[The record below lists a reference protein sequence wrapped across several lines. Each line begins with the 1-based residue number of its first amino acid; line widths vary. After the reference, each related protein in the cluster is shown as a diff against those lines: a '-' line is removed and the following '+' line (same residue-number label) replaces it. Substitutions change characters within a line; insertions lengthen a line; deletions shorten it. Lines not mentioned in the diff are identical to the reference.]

1 MHPSPHRIA
10 ARRRIAAAAAT
21 GLAVVALLLLLG
33 SHGGA
38 GRNPVATIRAAV
50 ERHIAPDRPVPAA
63 AGRADGYVAEGQSI
77 SPFDGDH
84 PAIANLRP
92 ALRRA
97 IQRAAVDARAAGVT
111 LRIDSG
117 WRSARYQQVL
127 LDRAIA
133 TYGSEQVARQYVNTP
148 QDSTHVTGQAVDV
161 GPTDAD
167 SWLAQHGNAYG
178 LCQIYANEIWHF
190 ERVTTPG
197 GTCPATIANAAGG

>member
-38 GRNPVATIRAAV
+38 GRDPVATIRAAV
-50 ERHIAPDRPVPAA
+50 ARHIAPEDHP

-84 PAIANLRP
+84 PAIANLQP
-92 ALRRA
+92 ALRHA

-148 QDSTHVTGQAVDV
+148 QDSTHVTGRAVDV

-190 ERVTTPG
+190 ERITTPG
-197 GTCPATIANAAGG
+197 GACPATIANAAGG